1 MRVLRPDLLGRKT
14 VEARA
19 MTAENP
25 PDTKLRCVVV
35 TLINIKIFQKLEN
48 ILSIENISDLGL
60 LFWILTLITL
70 ETAQLAAAK
79 RQSPTPMK

>member
-1 MRVLRPDLLGRKT
+1 MRVLHPDLLGRKT
-14 VEARA
+14 VETRA

-35 TLINIKIFQKLEN
+35 TLINIKLEN

>member
-35 TLINIKIFQKLEN
+35 TLINIKLEN